1 MKIVIAPDSFKESL
15 SAEKCCQAIKAG
27 FSTLFP
33 DANYICLPIADGGE
47 GTVDA
52 MVAATGGNIVTLEVC
67 GPMGEKVNAF
77 YGLTGDGKTAVIE
90 MAAASGLMLVAPE
103 KRNPL
108 LASSFGTGELI
119 RHALDNGI
127 RHIILGIGGSATV
140 DGGMGMAQA
149 LGVRFLDADGQVL
162 VANGGNLARVA
173 SIEMDECDPRL
184 ANCHIEVACDVDNP
198 LVGARGAAAV
208 FGPQKGATPEMVEE
222 LEQMAGGG
230 AAGGMG
236 IAAAVF
242 LIADIKPGIEIVL
255 NAVNL
260 AQAVQGAAL
269 VITGEGRIDSQTAGG
284 KAPLGVASVAKQFN
298 VPVIGIAGV
307 LGDGVEVVHQ
317 YGIDAVF
324 SILPRLAPLAE
335 VLASGETNLFNS
347 ARNIAC
353 AIKIG
358 QGIKN

>member
-173 SIEMDECDPRL
+173 SIEMEECDPRL

-222 LEQMAGGG
+222 LEQGLQNYARVLQQQTEINVCQMAGGG

-236 IAAAVF
+236 I
-242 LIADIKPGIEIVL
+242 
-255 NAVNL
+255 
-260 AQAVQGAAL
+260 AAL

>member
-162 VANGGNLARVA
+162 AANGGNLARVA

-198 LVGARGAAAV
+198 LGGPRGAAAV
-208 FGPQKGATPEMVEE
+208 F
-222 LEQMAGGG
+222 LN
-230 AAGGMG
+230 
-236 IAAAVF
+236 
-242 LIADIKPGIEIVL
+242 ADIKPGIEIVL
-255 NAVNL
+255 RAVNL
-260 AQAVQGAAL
+260 EQAVQGAAL

>member
-1 MKIVIAPDSFKESL
+1 
-15 SAEKCCQAIKAG
+15 
-27 FSTLFP
+27 
-33 DANYICLPIADGGE
+33 
-47 GTVDA
+47 
-52 MVAATGGNIVTLEVC
+52 
-67 GPMGEKVNAF
+67 
-77 YGLTGDGKTAVIE
+77 
-90 MAAASGLMLVAPE
+90 
-103 KRNPL
+103 
-108 LASSFGTGELI
+108 
-119 RHALDNGI
+119 
-127 RHIILGIGGSATV
+127 
-140 DGGMGMAQA
+140 
-149 LGVRFLDADGQVL
+149 
-162 VANGGNLARVA
+162 
-173 SIEMDECDPRL
+173 
-184 ANCHIEVACDVDNP
+184 
-198 LVGARGAAAV
+198 
-208 FGPQKGATPEMVEE
+208 MVEE
-222 LEQMAGGG
+222 LEQGLQNYARVLQQLTEINVCQMAGGG

-242 LIADIKPGIEIVL
+242 LNADIKPGIEIVL

-358 QGIKN
+358 QGIKTDYYL

>member
-1 MKIVIAPDSFKESL
+1 
-15 SAEKCCQAIKAG
+15 
-27 FSTLFP
+27 
-33 DANYICLPIADGGE
+33 
-47 GTVDA
+47 
-52 MVAATGGNIVTLEVC
+52 
-67 GPMGEKVNAF
+67 
-77 YGLTGDGKTAVIE
+77 
-90 MAAASGLMLVAPE
+90 
-103 KRNPL
+103 
-108 LASSFGTGELI
+108 
-119 RHALDNGI
+119 
-127 RHIILGIGGSATV
+127 
-140 DGGMGMAQA
+140 
-149 LGVRFLDADGQVL
+149 
-162 VANGGNLARVA
+162 
-173 SIEMDECDPRL
+173 

-222 LEQMAGGG
+222 LEQGLQNYARVLQQQTEINVCQMAGGG

-242 LIADIKPGIEIVL
+242 LNADIKPGIEIVL
-255 NAVNL
+255 RAVNL
-260 AQAVQGAAL
+260 EQAVQGAAL

>member
-1 MKIVIAPDSFKESL
+1 
-15 SAEKCCQAIKAG
+15 
-27 FSTLFP
+27 
-33 DANYICLPIADGGE
+33 NY
-47 GTVDA
+47 
-52 MVAATGGNIVTLEVC
+52 
-67 GPMGEKVNAF
+67 
-77 YGLTGDGKTAVIE
+77 
-90 MAAASGLMLVAPE
+90 
-103 KRNPL
+103 
-108 LASSFGTGELI
+108 
-119 RHALDNGI
+119 
-127 RHIILGIGGSATV
+127 
-140 DGGMGMAQA
+140 
-149 LGVRFLDADGQVL
+149 
-162 VANGGNLARVA
+162 ARVLQQLTE
-173 SIEMDECDPRL
+173 INVC
-184 ANCHIEVACDVDNP
+184 
-198 LVGARGAAAV
+198 
-208 FGPQKGATPEMVEE
+208 
-222 LEQMAGGG
+222 QMAGGG

-242 LIADIKPGIEIVL
+242 LNADIKPGIEIVL

>member
-1 MKIVIAPDSFKESL
+1 MRGGVW
-15 SAEKCCQAIKAG
+15 SAKRGNAG
-27 FSTLFP
+27 NGRRT
-33 DANYICLPIADGGE
+33 G
-47 GTVDA
+47 
-52 MVAATGGNIVTLEVC
+52 TGGCKITPV
-67 GPMGEKVNAF
+67 F
-77 YGLTGDGKTAVIE
+77 YNSKLK
-90 MAAASGLMLVAPE
+90 LM
-103 KRNPL
+103 
-108 LASSFGTGELI
+108 
-119 RHALDNGI
+119 
-127 RHIILGIGGSATV
+127 SARWR
-140 DGGMGMAQA
+140 A
-149 LGVRFLDADGQVL
+149 
-162 VANGGNLARVA
+162 
-173 SIEMDECDPRL
+173 
-184 ANCHIEVACDVDNP
+184 
-198 LVGARGAAAV
+198 
-208 FGPQKGATPEMVEE
+208 
-222 LEQMAGGG
+222 G

-242 LIADIKPGIEIVL
+242 LNADIKPGIEIVL

-269 VITGEGRIDSQTAGG
+269 VITGKGASTCKRQAV

-307 LGDGVEVVHQ
+307 LGDGGEVVHQ